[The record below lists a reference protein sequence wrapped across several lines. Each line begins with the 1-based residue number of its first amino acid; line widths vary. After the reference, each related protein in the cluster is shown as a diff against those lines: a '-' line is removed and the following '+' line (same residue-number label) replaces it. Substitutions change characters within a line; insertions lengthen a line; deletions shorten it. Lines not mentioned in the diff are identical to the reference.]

1 MRRPPPTT
9 ASTRAAWWSLV
20 LTALLVAWLPPP
32 GPAQARPQ
40 PQPLPRSAPDARGRG
55 GHDGHSSHHKRRHS
69 PRLSEQAKAGRYGGG
84 EAVVGTLRSWPTID
98 FSGQAVLREFRLRSL
113 SPHAEFWV
121 PTGDLRVDT
130 DDCSTSNADDLV
142 ITDRQLRYLGDQF
155 EHVIRP
161 RQAKVFGVPRPRD
174 GSHAKPELL
183 DPSIPADAWRG
194 KGDRVVVL
202 VDNIAAGGEFLS
214 ADVETVDRN
223 MLTIEAAGWKTMLG
237 AKPADL
243 GGTPCRIWEGFPLP
257 NYIEGLLAHE
267 YNHVLWYSGAK
278 DPQGAAWTIE
288 GTAEWA
294 RWLVGY
300 DDRRQD
306 ALKNL
311 KIGCFQGRQQ
321 AMFPPGYTDAYGDRD
336 GGPENSLSVWGDPG
350 HSFLCDYGAAETM
363 IHTLAERHGHG
374 FVRDLLFEG
383 GGSGIDRLAKT
394 LARHGAHEDPFALL
408 RDWSTTAA
416 LDGILDDG
424 AELTGADP
432 RRFRAKPLHSTV
444 NLDTPFAYSRPGAPS
459 NGADFVRLRD
469 ASGGPL
475 TAAALRSLTFDSPAD
490 YPVSPV
496 EWTVDPDGHA
506 SGDPALH
513 SGPAQNA
520 LDRSIVRSVTVDPA
534 DPTLSFDA
542 RWEIEQGYDLGV
554 VQVST
559 DGGATF
565 TSRRNA
571 AMTTTLNGDADA
583 GITALLPGFNG
594 DSGGWTHQSIDLS
607 DLAGQTVLVA
617 FRYRTDAFF
626 AEAGLWIDNIRSGS
640 TLISD
645 GSSLTGWQTISNY
658 QIHKIP
664 GISLRLVAYTGDHKR
679 AWTAD
684 VPLDADRHAALDE
697 RRLHRLLGARA
708 ETVFA
713 IVDHYEPTETIM
725 APAPYRLT
733 VNGALQPGGS

>member
-1 MRRPPPTT
+1 MRRLVPWWYLSLAVTVLM
-9 ASTRAAWWSLV
+9 AAWALP
-20 LTALLVAWLPPP
+20 TA
-32 GPAQARPQ
+32 PAQAQ
-40 PQPLPRSAPDARGRG
+40 PKPELRVREGA
-55 GHDGHSSHHKRRHS
+55 GHHAAHHTRHRS
-69 PRLSEQAKAGRYGGG
+69 PRLAEQAKAGRYGGG
-84 EAVVGTLRSWPTID
+84 EAEVGTLRTWPTID
-98 FSGQAVLREFRLRSL
+98 FSGQAVLREFKLRSL
-113 SPHAEFWV
+113 TPHAEFWV

-130 DDCSTSNADDLV
+130 DDCATSNADDLV
-142 ITDRQLRYLGDQF
+142 VTDQQLRYLGEQF

-161 RQAKVFGVPRPRD
+161 REAKVFGVPKPRD
-174 GSHAKPELL
+174 GSNAKPELL

-202 VDNIAAGGEFLS
+202 VDNIAAGGEFFS
-214 ADVETVDRN
+214 DDVEAVDRN
-223 MLTIEAAGWKTMLG
+223 LLTIEAAGWQTMLG
-237 AKPADL
+237 AKPAGL

-278 DPQGAAWTIE
+278 DAQGAAWTTE

-311 KIGCFQGRQQ
+311 KIGCFQGRQR
-321 AMFPPGYTDAYGDRD
+321 AMFPTGYTDAYGDRN
-336 GGPENSLSVWGDPG
+336 GGPENSLTIWGDPG
-350 HSFLCDYGAAETM
+350 QSGLCDYGASEVM
-363 IHTLAERHGHG
+363 IHTLAERYGHG
-374 FVRDLLFEG
+374 FIRDLLFEG
-383 GGSGIDRLAKT
+383 GGSGFDRLAKT

-424 AELTGADP
+424 AALTGADP
-432 RRFRAKPLHSTV
+432 RRVRAKPLHSTV
-444 NLDTPFAYSRPGAPS
+444 NLDTPFAYDRSGAPS

-475 TAAALRSLTFDSPAD
+475 TTAALRSLTFDSPAD
-490 YPVSPV
+490 YPASPV
-496 EWTVDPDGHA
+496 EWTVDPGGHA
-506 SGDPALH
+506 PGDPALY
-513 SGPAQNA
+513 SGPRQDD
-520 LDRSIVRSVTVDPA
+520 LDRSIVRTITVDPA

-542 RWEIEQGYDLGV
+542 RWEIEPGYDLGA

-559 DGGATF
+559 DGGTTF
-565 TSRRNA
+565 TSRRSA
-571 AMTTTLNGDADA
+571 AMTTTLNGDAEP

-626 AEAGLWIDNIRSGS
+626 SEAGLWIDNIKSGS
-640 TLISD
+640 TLVSD
-645 GSSLTGWQTISNY
+645 GTALTGWQTISDY

-664 GISLRLVAYTGDHKR
+664 GISLRLVAYTDDHKH

-684 VPLDADRHAALDE
+684 VPLDADHHAALDE
-697 RRLHRLLGARA
+697 RSLRRLLGTRA
-708 ETVFA
+708 KTVFA
-713 IVDHYEPTETIM
+713 VVDHYEPTETIKT
-725 APAPYRLT
+725 AAPYRLT
-733 VNGALQPGGS
+733 VNGVLQPGGA